1 MRIGAKIRQLRK
13 QQGLTQQDIEA
24 KTGLMKCHLSV
35 IENGHKV
42 PALET
47 VERIAA
53 ALNVPLCWLFYAGGA
68 ASAPSAPR
76 RDHDTAVCLAEENM
90 PPGRE
95 TRFLLKLRGVCGRM
109 GDFERELFIML
120 AKRLA
125 TRTGTSITYH
135 PLSPSELAR
144 VGRRNNGQS
153 GLRTPG

>member
-1 MRIGAKIRQLRK
+1 MRIRAKIRQLRE

-53 ALNVPLCWLFYAGGA
+53 ALNVPLCWLFYADGA
-68 ASAPSAPR
+68 ASTPSAPC
-76 RDHDTAVCLAEENM
+76 RDQDTAVCLAEENV

-95 TRFLLKLRGVCGRM
+95 TRFL
-109 GDFERELFIML
+109 
-120 AKRLA
+120 
-125 TRTGTSITYH
+125 
-135 PLSPSELAR
+135 
-144 VGRRNNGQS
+144 
-153 GLRTPG
+153 